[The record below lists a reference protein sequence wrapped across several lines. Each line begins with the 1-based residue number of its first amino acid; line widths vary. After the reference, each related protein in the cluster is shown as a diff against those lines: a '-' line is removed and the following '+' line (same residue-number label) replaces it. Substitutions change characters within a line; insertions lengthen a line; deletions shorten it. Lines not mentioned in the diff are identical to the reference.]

1 MHVPL
6 TIRRMGIE
14 ELAWAAAQTQAENWT
29 SETEEE
35 FQGFYAHAPE
45 GCLVAE
51 QDGRL
56 VGMGVATAYQEVGFL
71 GQIIVAKHSRG
82 MGVGGRMVAAL
93 QAHLLGLGVGSI
105 YLDAT
110 QAGAPLYE
118 RHGFRKLQ
126 PSLRFSGTLH
136 GAAWSAMRSMTAAD
150 LDQVYALDRQFWGA
164 DRRFFLQRR
173 LDLHPA
179 LCHVLE
185 REGGIAGFVMARPRN
200 GRLWVGPWV
209 VRPDV
214 AEPERM
220 LGALVVPGTSLQA
233 HAGVLSSNV
242 RACDAFARLAWTA
255 GDHPPWRMVHGT
267 CMGLGDAPGVCANG
281 TSAKG

>member
-1 MHVPL
+1 MSVPL
-6 TIRRMGIE
+6 MIRPMNVS

-35 FQGFYAHAPE
+35 FQGFYAHAPQ

-51 QDGRL
+51 LEGRP
-56 VGMGVATAYQEVGFL
+56 VGMGVATPYQQLGFL
-71 GQIIVAKHSRG
+71 GQIIVAKGSRG
-82 MGVGGRMVAAL
+82 TGVGGHMVAAL
-93 QAHLLGLGVGSI
+93 LAHLRGQGVSSVF
-105 YLDAT
+105 LDAT

-136 GAAWSAMRSMTAAD
+136 GAAWNGMRRMMPTD
-150 LDQVYALDRQFWGA
+150 LEQVCALDRQFWGA
-164 DRRFFLQRR
+164 DRRFFLRRR
-173 LDLHPA
+173 LQLHPT

-185 REGGIAGFVMARPRN
+185 RNGVVAGYVMARPRA

-220 LGALVVPGTSLQA
+220 LGVLAAPGTSVPA

-242 RACDAFARLAWTA
+242 RACQAFAQMDWKA
-255 GDHPPWRMVHGT
+255 GDNPPWRMLCGVDA
-267 CMGLGDAPGVCANG
+267 GLGDSAGVLTNG